1 MGTNIF
7 KIVSLFVIMMVSL
20 QTSGAFVEKHV
31 IDVKHREKT
40 LADAMLKKE
49 MEEKLLEAE
58 KHIEKVQAESNIEI
72 KTENVEMK
80 PIEEQKTDENRDEE
94 EQKNGADTLVTEE
107 NSINSKY
114 QQVVEGLK
122 SGVELGEK
130 DLKLLGDFL
139 IDNYFLNGKNYISK
153 EQNQELKDKKI
164 LVNRMESYVIKSL
177 NYAMDI
183 LNIIVNKNYS
193 QITDIKN
200 NLTAQG
206 EEFYSKF
213 SYITNED
220 LQYKKIY
227 EDINNYFSS
236 CIDAV
241 TKVENIINTA
251 ENTTNPTLAAGV
263 VMAGIDKD
271 VIPSFKQ
278 ILNRGIDI
286 KENINSIY
294 LEGMEKIEILTKE
307 QVLNIISLI

>member
-1 MGTNIF
+1 
-7 KIVSLFVIMMVSL
+7 
-20 QTSGAFVEKHV
+20 
-31 IDVKHREKT
+31 
-40 LADAMLKKE
+40 
-49 MEEKLLEAE
+49 
-58 KHIEKVQAESNIEI
+58 
-72 KTENVEMK
+72 
-80 PIEEQKTDENRDEE
+80 
-94 EQKNGADTLVTEE
+94 
-107 NSINSKY
+107 
-114 QQVVEGLK
+114 
-122 SGVELGEK
+122 
-130 DLKLLGDFL
+130 
-139 IDNYFLNGKNYISK
+139 
-153 EQNQELKDKKI
+153 
-164 LVNRMESYVIKSL
+164 
-177 NYAMDI
+177 MDI

-193 QITDIKN
+193 QIADIKN